1 MNYEKLHTYF
11 KTRVVDGIYWWI
23 FFVINDMDIFQLN
36 LGPFG
41 SLNFFVEKSL
51 KIVFF
56 FSNNKGEKNI
66 QGKKIPN
73 ER

>member
-1 MNYEKLHTYF
+1 
-11 KTRVVDGIYWWI
+11 
-23 FFVINDMDIFQLN
+23 MDIFQLN